1 MQVHHLTVTSPFE
14 SIVLVSTNAML
25 LLRAHH
31 PKTTVEEC
39 IVVLSGDGMVDL
51 FQKGDLGIAAVPVET
66 NVVKVE
72 CLYCAHRIHCG
83 YLGRCASYTLWLPR
97 SHAEMWSIQMLKL
110 KTLLGP
116 NDIRSMPWLNH
127 HMHHSL

>member
-1 MQVHHLTVTSPFE
+1 
-14 SIVLVSTNAML
+14 ML

-72 CLYCAHRIHCG
+72 CLYCAHRIN
-83 YLGRCASYTLWLPR
+83 CAQIEDVAGTQRHSV
-97 SHAEMWSIQMLKL
+97 HAVVKPPHAPLIVTGWERIEY
-110 KTLLGP
+110 
-116 NDIRSMPWLNH
+116 
-127 HMHHSL
+127 

>member
-1 MQVHHLTVTSPFE
+1 
-14 SIVLVSTNAML
+14 ML

-66 NVVKVE
+66 NVVK
-72 CLYCAHRIHCG
+72 A
-83 YLGRCASYTLWLPR
+83 GRPSRMSVLCASY
-97 SHAEMWSIQMLKL
+97 KL
-110 KTLLGP
+110 CS
-116 NDIRSMPWLNH
+116 N
-127 HMHHSL
+127 